1 MSDPE
6 DVVIWV
12 PEIWAEAWEVYS
24 RHGNQKGAMAEL
36 RIGAAV
42 LRRRLKG
49 YAEATG
55 KELPSRNRKPPA
67 KLSAKHIAAWEALEL
82 HNNFEAAAASLGI
95 HRNSLRLRLATYR
108 RLTGLA
114 VDARPRPKESSRKPR
129 PVVTV
134 DERLDVLLIMLE
146 RAQAAGDRHEVAKL
160 RASIASVERYHYGS
174 GVDP

>member
-49 YAEATG
+49 YSEATG
-55 KELPSRNRKPPA
+55 QELPSRNRKPPA
-67 KLSAKHIAAWEALEL
+67 KLNAKHIAAWEALERL
-82 HNNFEAAAASLGI
+82 NNFEAAAADLGI

-108 RLTGLA
+108 RLKGLA

-134 DERLDVLLIMLE
+134 DQRLDVLLIMLE
-146 RAQAAGDRHEVAKL
+146 RAQAAEDRHEVAKL
-160 RASIASVERYHYGS
+160 RASIASLERCYYGS